1 MEHKKPEAN
10 HQKYNNKSQSDSD
23 FEKLLLYNK
32 KQKKEIQNNPTEKDR
47 IKRNDEQNKLDKN
60 KLVSDSKENID
71 IEEINNMIQM
81 IQLILNN
88 QYNEEQMKSLDL
100 NKQDI
105 ELFAALNNKLLE
117 LTEGQYSIKTQELSN
132 KKNQKLSLTSSSM
145 QEMLDIKTIV
155 SSVKE
160 FIQKLQKSSNVNEDL
175 KLHIDSVKADLPV
188 DRKKQELNARVLNE
202 LNDNTKLPDDLKP
215 VFQEQK
221 TVEIKEK
228 GNKEEKLM
236 PDSEKDT
243 EMIKFTALI
252 AKGEAAQHSNLFFNE
267 IEYSDFKQ
275 VDINVHESKISLLDH
290 SKDIQQKIMEQVVE
304 KMKLHVGEHDSEI
317 HLQLKPDN
325 LGKLTISISVEKG
338 IVIAQ
343 IVAESQVVKEIL
355 ESNFNSLRDA
365 LNQKGLGIQEFNVNL
380 SQNQNSNSRYAFN
393 GFNKRN
399 KNKIDSSQMGY
410 KSSNMTTEV
419 VANRL
424 GITSRIDFFA

>member
-1 MEHKKPEAN
+1 MKKINNLLIQVMEPKKPEVN

-81 IQLILNN
+81 IQSILNN

-100 NKQDI
+100 SKQDV

-117 LTEGQYSIKTQELSN
+117 LTEGQYSIKPQELNN
-132 KKNQKLSLTSSSM
+132 KKNHKLSLTSTSI
-145 QEMLDIKTIV
+145 QEIFDIKTIV

-175 KLHIDSVKADLPV
+175 KLHIDNVKADLPV
-188 DRKKQELNARVLNE
+188 DRKKQEMNALVLNE
-202 LNDNTKLPDDLKP
+202 SNDNTKLLDDLKP
-215 VFQEQK
+215 VFQVQN

-236 PDSEKDT
+236 PGSEKDT
-243 EMIKFTALI
+243 EMIKFSSSI
-252 AKGEAAQHSNLFFNE
+252 AKGEAAHHSNVFFNE

-275 VDINVHESKISLLDH
+275 VDINVH
-290 SKDIQQKIMEQVVE
+290 
-304 KMKLHVGEHDSEI
+304 
-317 HLQLKPDN
+317 
-325 LGKLTISISVEKG
+325 
-338 IVIAQ
+338 
-343 IVAESQVVKEIL
+343 
-355 ESNFNSLRDA
+355 
-365 LNQKGLGIQEFNVNL
+365 
-380 SQNQNSNSRYAFN
+380 
-393 GFNKRN
+393 
-399 KNKIDSSQMGY
+399 
-410 KSSNMTTEV
+410 
-419 VANRL
+419 
-424 GITSRIDFFA
+424 